1 MVYLFDISRKEPIE
15 DFYEIGKELGR
26 GASSVVKLCIQRGTD
41 AEFAVKII
49 KKNVATKIVRTEIG
63 ILLRLKHPNIVQLK
77 DLFETETHLYIILEL
92 VKGGELFERVVE
104 RGCYTEK
111 DAAEAVREL
120 CEAVAYIHENDV
132 VHRDLKPE
140 NLLYASETS
149 DSVLKLAD
157 FGLSKM
163 LSAEVIMQTVCGTPG
178 YCAPEVLLAKPYD
191 REVDMWAVGVIA
203 YILLCG
209 FEPFYDERG
218 DQAMFQ
224 RILKC
229 DFQFVAP
236 WWDDVSLSAKNL
248 VSKLIVLD
256 PKKRLTA
263 KQTLQHPW
271 VQGKGAKREHMEKT
285 QEKLK
290 EFNARRKLK
299 AGMYGVMVVQDMTVR
314 AGRKTS
320 SVKDN
325 EADTSTKAKQ

>member
-1 MVYLFDISRKEPIE
+1 MVYYFEISRKEPIE
-15 DFYEIGKELGR
+15 NFYELGRELGR
-26 GASSVVKLCIQRGTD
+26 GASSVVKLCTQRGTSN
-41 AEFAVKII
+41 EYAVKII
-49 KKNVATKIVRTEIG
+49 KKNVETKIVRAEIG
-63 ILLRLKHPNIVQLK
+63 ILLRLKHPNIIQLK
-77 DLFETETHLYIILEL
+77 DLFETDSHLYIILEL

-111 DAAEAVREL
+111 DASAAVREL
-120 CEAVAYIHENDV
+120 CEAVAYLHENDV

-140 NLLYASETS
+140 NLLYATDAD

-163 LSAEVIMQTVCGTPG
+163 LTSDILMQTVCGTPG
-178 YCAPEVLLAKPYD
+178 YCAPEVLLAKQYGC
-191 REVDMWAVGVIA
+191 EVDMWAVGVIA

-229 DFQFVAP
+229 QFEFVSP
-236 WWDDVSLSAKNL
+236 WWDDVSLSAKDL
-248 VSKLIVLD
+248 VCKLIVLD
-256 PKKRLTA
+256 PTKRLTA
-263 KQTLQHPW
+263 KQALQHPW
-271 VQGKGAKREHMEKT
+271 VQGKGAKLDHMDKT

-299 AGMYGVMVVQDMTVR
+299 AGMYGVMAVQDMTVR
-314 AGRKTS
+314 AGRRTS
-320 SVKDN
+320 AVKD
-325 EADTSTKAKQ
+325 E

>member
-1 MVYLFDISRKEPIE
+1 MTSFVDCGFSRFKVISLNDENHVEK
-15 DFYEIGKELGR
+15 
-26 GASSVVKLCIQRGTD
+26 
-41 AEFAVKII
+41 
-49 KKNVATKIVRTEIG
+49 KIVRTEIG

-77 DLFETETHLYIILEL
+77 DIFETETHLYIILEL
-92 VKGGELFERVVE
+92 VKGGELFERIVE
-104 RGCYTEK
+104 RGFYTEK
-111 DAAEAVREL
+111 DAAAAVKEL
-120 CEAVAYIHENDV
+120 CEAVAYLHENDI

-140 NLLYASETS
+140 NLLYASETD

-163 LSAEVIMQTVCGTPG
+163 LAPEVVMQTVCGTPG
-178 YCAPEVLLAKPYD
+178 YCAPEVLLGKQYG

-218 DQAMFQ
+218 DQAMFR

-229 DFQFVAP
+229 DFEFVSP
-236 WWDDVSLSAKNL
+236 WWNDVSLSAKNL

-256 PKKRLTA
+256 PSKRLTA
-263 KQTLQHPW
+263 KQALQHPW
-271 VQGKGAKREHMEKT
+271 VQGKGAKRDHMEKT

-299 AGMYGVMVVQDMTVR
+299 AGMYGVLVVQDMTIRV
-314 AGRKTS
+314 GRKASTA
-320 SVKDN
+320 KGN
-325 EADTSTKAKQ
+325 EGDSGQK